1 MKVGSP
7 LVAIAG
13 DTSLTTDQNIGGGL
27 WLTQRRL
34 FVLIGVLAVGMI
46 ATLRTQSLIAE
57 RANVLEQRQAQA
69 VTLAQFAATY
79 SARLYDQS
87 SRVANEIVDYIR
99 KDDSTETA
107 LHDYLAARA
116 RDTSAE
122 DYIVVV
128 GADGQVRATSESARP
143 AASVSFGRNV
153 GSTFRTGEPA
163 VLPVMRSRLT
173 GAVIYSL
180 SERLED
186 RAGRFVG
193 VVGVNVRPDGI
204 RPSAARSP
212 NDPILSIWAQD
223 GRFVAASFVDFNA
236 QGQAIAPPKPPG
248 LAIVGSPRGK
258 AALSANL
265 PVPGWPLV
273 AVASYDPDGVLRE
286 WRRHVYES
294 VAQVLLATLGIGALV
309 WFGLRTADREAAAR
323 KDLQDANAAASRALA
338 DRDLLMREVDHRVKN
353 SLMMTA
359 SLLRLQARRFDDPEV
374 REAFESTRGRLNS
387 IGLVHEA
394 LYSGSSME
402 EVDVAEYLRRLLNE
416 LGSAY
421 GAEARGISITLEA
434 DPLRLA
440 PHQTTPVG
448 LIVAEVVTNAFKH
461 AFGGEGSGSI
471 VVRVR
476 LANLNDIEIEV
487 RDDGSGYASVEH
499 AGPSGLGTRLID
511 ALAQQ
516 LGGVLSV
523 ANEGG
528 AAFRLTFPRLV
539 RAEANEASK
548 PTPSAPGS

>member
-1 MKVGSP
+1 M
-7 LVAIAG
+7 L
-13 DTSLTTDQNIGGGL
+13 LGL
-27 WLTQRRL
+27 
-34 FVLIGVLAVGMI
+34 LAVGAI
-46 ATLRTQSLIAE
+46 VTLRTQSLVAE
-57 RANVLEQRQAQA
+57 RANLLEQRQAQA

-87 SRVANEIVDYIR
+87 SRVASEIVDHIR
-99 KDDSTETA
+99 KDNPTDA
-107 LHDYLAARA
+107 GLHDYLAARA
-116 RDTSAE
+116 RDTSAD

-128 GADGQVRATSESARP
+128 GADGRVRATSQSTQP
-143 AASVSFGRNV
+143 PPSLSFGSNV
-153 GSTFRTGEPA
+153 GSTFPSGEPQ
-163 VLPVMRSRLT
+163 VLPVMRSRLS
-173 GAVIYSL
+173 GEVIYSL

-186 RAGRFVG
+186 RTGRFVG
-193 VVGVNVRPDGI
+193 VVGVNVRPEGI
-204 RPSAARSP
+204 RPSAARLP
-212 NDPILSIWAQD
+212 DQPTLSIWAQD

-248 LAIVGSPRGK
+248 LAIVGSPKGR

-265 PVPGWPLV
+265 PVQGWPLV
-273 AVASYDPDGVLRE
+273 AVASYDLEGVLRE
-286 WRRHVYES
+286 WRRHVYEA
-294 VAQVLLATLGIGALV
+294 VAQVVLATLGIGALV
-309 WFGLRTADREAAAR
+309 WLGMRAADREAAVR
-323 KDLQDANAAASRALA
+323 KDLQNANAVASRALA

-374 REAFESTRGRLNS
+374 RDAFESTRGRLNS

-394 LYSGSSME
+394 IYSGSSLE

-421 GAEARGISITLEA
+421 GAEARGISIAFEA
-434 DPLRLA
+434 EPLRLA
-440 PHQTTPVG
+440 PHQIAPVG
-448 LIVAEVVTNAFKH
+448 LIVAEVITNAFKH
-461 AFGGEGSGSI
+461 AFKEQGSGSI
-471 VVRVR
+471 AVRVR
-476 LANLNDIEIEV
+476 LANLDDIEIEI
-487 RDDGSGYASVEH
+487 RDDGGGYAPVEQ

-539 RAEANEASK
+539 RAVAS
-548 PTPSAPGS
+548 